1 MLPDT
6 FWGHIEALR
15 KTLFFSFLIIIL
27 GVGTA
32 FFFHEQLFTIVT
44 SPLRQESTLTEE
56 SLHQHIITNDRDSPT
71 SYTLSQNQR
80 VLSQERAQ
88 KLSSN
93 SFLLSPGGSLLIEKR
108 EIIHP
113 LVTLGP
119 LEGFLA
125 AFKLSLWV
133 GIVGTSPVWILL
145 VLAFIVPGLKSRE
158 RSLIFPFLLLGT
170 LFFISGFLFGFYVT
184 LPIANR
190 YLKAFGEGLGQNLWS
205 VGHYLDYTT
214 FLLLAHSLAFE
225 LCALLLVLVHY
236 GVISGEAMRSKRRF
250 VVVGIFVLSAILTP
264 PDVITQLFLAI
275 PLLAIY
281 ELIILYATLRHKPKS
296 ELLAKV

>member
-6 FWGHIEALR
+6 FWSHVEDLR
-15 KTLFFSFLIIIL
+15 KTLLFSFLVIIL
-27 GVGTA
+27 GIGTA
-32 FFFHEQLFTIVT
+32 FFFHEQLFALATK
-44 SPLRQESTLTEE
+44 PLQQQKAPTEE
-56 SLHQHIITNDRDSPT
+56 TILQQRITNNSSLPV
-71 SYTLSQNQR
+71 SYTLFPNQR
-80 VLSQERAQ
+80 LISQEKTQ
-88 KLSSN
+88 KLSAN
-93 SFLLSPGGSLLIEKR
+93 TFQLPPGGTLLVEKR
-108 EIIHP
+108 EATQP

-158 RSLIFPFLLLGT
+158 KSLVLPFLLLGT
-170 LFFISGFLFGFYVT
+170 VFFIGGFLFGFYVT
-184 LPIANR
+184 LPIANS

-236 GVISGEAMRSKRRF
+236 GVVSGEAMRSKRRF
-250 VVVGIFVLSAILTP
+250 VMVGIFVLSAVLTP
-264 PDVITQLFLAI
+264 PDVITQLFLAV

-281 ELIILYATLRHKPKS
+281 ELILLYATLRHKS
-296 ELLAKV
+296 EKDLLPDV